1 MTDSADKPTHNDKMD
16 VPINDLYSGLNIPP
30 QTKRQ
35 REDEAKKKNDN
46 HDKEDDRTTATDL
59 SATVKR
65 PRLAKKPRG
74 IFDTMKKLE
83 KHLVRHVGLVI
94 VSNYNDHYYSV

>member
-1 MTDSADKPTHNDKMD
+1 MD